1 MKHYLRKYA
10 EEETS
15 VAAYLYAGD
24 HTYNIW
30 PGYTRKINIF
40 LDGDV
45 KLLDWPCL
53 SPCMKG
59 QEIG

>member
-15 VAAYLYAGD
+15 VAAYLYSGD

-30 PGYTRKINIF
+30 PGYSRKINIF

-45 KLLDWPCL
+45 KLLD
-53 SPCMKG
+53 
-59 QEIG
+59 